1 MAHLDGKGRT
11 HRMAFVS
18 LVVLML
24 LPGLGWPQAAATPAQ
39 KAPQNPPSGF
49 ARQKPGAPAAA
60 QGEEDNRP
68 PAGKG
73 SNLAPTT
80 PVITIE
86 GLCPGSTARNQPNAS
101 APAGGK
107 KAEPEPTDP
116 ACKTVVTRAQFENL
130 VNLLNVA
137 PPMRRQ
143 LATVYPRLLLFAD
156 AARSM
161 GLDKDPRFQ
170 QVLQFATLQILAQE
184 FTRAMQQKAADI
196 SDADLQKYYN
206 ANSAKFEQIELQRIF
221 VPKTR
226 QVQGAGN
233 AATAKSDT
241 GEAAMKEL
249 AEKLHQ
255 RAAAGGDFTTLQ
267 KEAFAGAG
275 LQGTEPN
282 VTLGKITRGG
292 NLPQLHE
299 KVLDLKPGQVSDLI
313 TDPGGYYLYKVIS
326 KQQMP
331 LEQAKPQIRNAL
343 QAQRLQESME
353 GLMSKIHPQLNPEY
367 FSGEA
372 SESSAGP
379 EQPGPAGAQPESQPS
394 SKPAPASPRKPP
406 AVPPQP

>member
-1 MAHLDGKGRT
+1 MVL
-11 HRMAFVS
+11 VS
-18 LVVLML
+18 LLVLML
-24 LPGLGWPQAAATPAQ
+24 LPGLGWPQAAAAPAQ
-39 KAPQNPPSGF
+39 KAPANAPSGT
-49 ARQKPGAPAAA
+49 AAGEKPGSPAPA
-60 QGEEDNRP
+60 QEQEDNRP
-68 PAGKG
+68 PAGKAP
-73 SNLAPTT
+73 NLAPTA

-86 GLCPGSTARNQPNAS
+86 GLCPGSTARTQPNAPAS
-101 APAGGK
+101 ADK
-107 KAEPEPTDP
+107 KPEPGPTDP

-156 AARSM
+156 AAKSM

-196 SDADLQKYYN
+196 SDADLQKYYQE
-206 ANSAKFEQIELQRIF
+206 NSAKFEQTELQRIF

-226 QVQGAGN
+226 QEQATGN

-255 RAAAGGDFTTLQ
+255 RAAAGGDFTSLQ
-267 KEAFAGAG
+267 KEAFAAAG
-275 LQGTEPN
+275 LHGTEPN
-282 VTLGKITRGG
+282 VSLGKITRG
-292 NLPQLHE
+292 NLPQSHE

-353 GLMSKIHPQLNPEY
+353 ELMSKIHPQLNLEY
-367 FSGEA
+367 FSGETG
-372 SESSAGP
+372 ESSSGP
-379 EQPGPAGAQPESQPS
+379 DQPGPAGAQGESQPS
-394 SKPAPASPRKPP
+394 SKPAPASPRKPT